1 MLITQKIILFSTL
14 DNLIKR
20 LILRYLTSKSKK
32 INNYRKNPLV
42 VFGNDW
48 IGANIYV
55 DGVYEKKFIE
65 DIFDIFKKF
74 RINPKKGYALD
85 IGANIGNHSLQFSK
99 KFKGVFAFEPHKRVF
114 EVLKLNTKKIKNIRC
129 VNLAIGN
136 KIGKIKFR
144 DYNEN
149 YGASHVVSNNKKKN
163 YFIVNVSKLSNLV
176 KKLNPIYYIKIDTE
190 GMEYQVLKSGKD
202 IINKF
207 KPIISIEQKKS
218 EFKPKFRETAS
229 IDFLRSLG
237 YEIYTSKETFKTNNF
252 ILKKLVL
259 IYGLFHKVSIL
270 RGIVKLKNVQ
280 KKNYSFLIAIHKNY
294 ILKS

>member
-1 MLITQKIILFSTL
+1 
-14 DNLIKR
+14 
-20 LILRYLTSKSKK
+20 
-32 INNYRKNPLV
+32 
-42 VFGNDW
+42 
-48 IGANIYV
+48 
-55 DGVYEKKFIE
+55 
-65 DIFDIFKKF
+65 
-74 RINPKKGYALD
+74 
-85 IGANIGNHSLQFSK
+85 
-99 KFKGVFAFEPHKRVF
+99 
-114 EVLKLNTKKIKNIRC
+114 
-129 VNLAIGN
+129 
-136 KIGKIKFR
+136 
-144 DYNEN
+144 
-149 YGASHVVSNNKKKN
+149 
-163 YFIVNVSKLSNLV
+163 
-176 KKLNPIYYIKIDTE
+176 
-190 GMEYQVLKSGKD
+190 MEYQVLKSGKD